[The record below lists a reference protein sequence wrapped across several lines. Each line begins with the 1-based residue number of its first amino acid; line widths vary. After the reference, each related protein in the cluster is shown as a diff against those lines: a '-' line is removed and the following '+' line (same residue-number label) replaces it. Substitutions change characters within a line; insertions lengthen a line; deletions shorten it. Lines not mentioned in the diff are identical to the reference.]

1 MISVFESDQN
11 PSLRPGAA
19 WKDIMLDPSL
29 VAFFFDL
36 HWRVRVSPTIAHH
49 TLSCLVQLASLNGQT
64 LNGKNLRQDYLTNF
78 ILGLTRLIEN
88 LWKTGS
94 MPGKEALGISAII
107 RKLILFYN
115 PNILVSVESE
125 LLQKYL
131 EQLVTLTCGFLR

>member
-1 MISVFESDQN
+1 VFESDQN

-29 VAFFFDL
+29 AAFFFDL
-36 HWRVRVSPTIAHH
+36 HWRVRVSPTISHH
-49 TLSCLVQLASLNGQT
+49 TVGCLIQLASLNGQT
-64 LNGKNLRQDYLTNF
+64 LNGKNLRQDYLNNF
-78 ILGLTRLIEN
+78 ILGLTGLIEN

-94 MPGKEALGISAII
+94 MPGREALGISGII

-115 PNILVSVESE
+115 PNILVTVKAE

-131 EQLVTLTCGFLR
+131 EQLVSLTCGFLR